1 MNPPARLR
9 LTRAMRLR
17 HRADFARLKQQGHRL
32 AKGCLVLNW
41 QELPPGSSSRFAVIT
56 TRKLGKAVIRNRCRR
71 LVRECVRLHQHV
83 LRVPVDMVLIA
94 RASIVGQSF
103 ATVERDYLRLLREA
117 ALVD

>member
-1 MNPPARLR
+1 
-9 LTRAMRLR
+9 
-17 HRADFARLKQQGHRL
+17 
-32 AKGCLVLNW
+32 
-41 QELPPGSSSRFAVIT
+41 
-56 TRKLGKAVIRNRCRR
+56 
-71 LVRECVRLHQHV
+71 V

>member
-1 MNPPARLR
+1 MSGFELAR
-9 LTRAMRLR
+9 TSA
-17 HRADFARLKQQGHRL
+17 GHFNSFR
-32 AKGCLVLNW
+32 CD
-41 QELPPGSSSRFAVIT
+41 S
-56 TRKLGKAVIRNRCRR
+56 TRKLGKAVVRNRCRR